1 MNKDKIYE
9 EYLKENPE
17 NGILKVQVF
26 MAELAIPLANVNIL
40 IEKEVENETLNFY
53 DGVTDESGIIENIT
67 LPAPKIDNTDIPS
80 YATYVLIVNHP
91 NYQGPTTFNVPIYS
105 GQKMI
110 QYVSLTPLTKVI
122 ENE

>member
-26 MAELAIPLANVNIL
+26 MAEQAIPLANVNIL

-67 LPAPKIDNTDIPS
+67 LPAPRIDNADVPS
-80 YATYVLIVNHP
+80 YATYILIVNHP
-91 NYQGPTTFNVPIYS
+91 KYQGPTTFNVPIYS